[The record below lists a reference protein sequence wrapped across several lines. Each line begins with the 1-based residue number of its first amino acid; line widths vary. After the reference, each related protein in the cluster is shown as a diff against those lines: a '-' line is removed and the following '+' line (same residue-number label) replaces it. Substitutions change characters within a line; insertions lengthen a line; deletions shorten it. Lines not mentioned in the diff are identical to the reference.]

1 MARGGSVGGAGM
13 VRADVGSA
21 GGAPQT
27 VGAAS
32 ALGGL
37 VVEASIE
44 ARGGGGGGVG
54 GVVGVGLGGVLL
66 DEFATLRG
74 GAVK

>member
-1 MARGGSVGGAGM
+1 MGRAG
-13 VRADVGSA
+13 VGSA
-21 GGAPQT
+21 GGAPQA

-44 ARGGGGGGVG
+44 TRRGGGGVG
-54 GVVGVGLGGVLL
+54 GVGGVGLGGVLL
-66 DEFATLRG
+66 DEFATL
-74 GAVK
+74 